1 MGKPE
6 LDEVTGVYT
15 TGHEWDGI
23 KELNTPMPRWW
34 IWSFYACILFS
45 VGYWVVYPS
54 WPTLNGYA
62 KGVWN
67 ITERGKHMADL
78 EARKAEQA
86 PWNDRI
92 AAMSVD
98 EIAADSDLLAYT
110 MAGGRVIFAENCQG
124 CHGSEGSGAPTYP
137 ILADNDWLWGGTRSD
152 IYQTVQYG
160 IRSDHD
166 ETRASEMPMFSDDYL
181 SAEQIS
187 DTAEYVLSLSGKS
200 TDTAAATRGSAVF
213 LEECTACHGE
223 GGVGIQEMGGPKLAD
238 EIWFYGSNKADLVTQ
253 ISKPRHGVMPAWVD
267 RLSDVEIK
275 QIVLY
280 VHSQLGGGQ

>member
-6 LDEVTGVYT
+6 FDEVTGVYT

-34 IWSFYACILFS
+34 IWSFYACILYA

-54 WPTLNGYA
+54 WPTLNDYA
-62 KGVWN
+62 KGMWN
-67 ITERGKHMADL
+67 TTNRTEFMADL

-92 AAMSVD
+92 AALSVD
-98 EIAADSDLLAYT
+98 EIAADAELLSYS
-110 MAGGRVIFAENCQG
+110 MAGGRVIFAENCAG
-124 CHGSEGSGAPTYP
+124 CHGSDGSGAPTYP
-137 ILADNDWLWGGTRSD
+137 ILADNDWLWGGSREA

-166 ETRASEMPMFSDDYL
+166 DTRGSEMPAFADDYL
-181 SAEQIS
+181 SKEQIA
-187 DTAEYVLSLSGKS
+187 DAAEYVLSLTGQSS
-200 TDTAAATRGSAVF
+200 DADSATRGAEVF
-213 LEECTACHGE
+213 NEDCVACHME
-223 GGVGIQEMGGPKLAD
+223 GGIGSQDMGAPKLSD
-238 EIWFYGSNKADLVTQ
+238 EIWFYGSSKADLVAQ
-253 ISKPRHGVMPAWVD
+253 IAKPRHGVMPAWVN
-267 RLSDVEIK
+267 RLTDVEIK
-275 QIVLY
+275 LATLY